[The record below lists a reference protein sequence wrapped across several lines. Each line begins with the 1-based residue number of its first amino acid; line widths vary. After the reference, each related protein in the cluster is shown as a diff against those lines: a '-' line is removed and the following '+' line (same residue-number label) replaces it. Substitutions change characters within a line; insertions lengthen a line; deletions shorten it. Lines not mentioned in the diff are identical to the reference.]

1 MPYKILNYRYH
12 LVVFFAPS
20 CCLWLFLSAHTHT
33 DLSDSGLCRT
43 FVCLGCNC
51 LPRSVLAGAGGQVDD
66 EEDVELEE
74 DGDSEEDGVDDEA
87 GHAEGPAQHE
97 PGGQQDDVEQHQ
109 AEDEGDDR
117 VGQALGVHLDQP
129 GVRGGAADNQSLKTH
144 KQRKVDFSNN

>member
-1 MPYKILNYRYH
+1 M
-12 LVVFFAPS
+12 
-20 CCLWLFLSAHTHT
+20 
-33 DLSDSGLCRT
+33 
-43 FVCLGCNC
+43 
-51 LPRSVLAGAGGQVDD
+51 AGGQVDD

-109 AEDEGDDR
+109 AEKEGDDR

-144 KQRKVDFSNN
+144 KQRKVDFSIDYLSIRSPTERIPILDLSNLSIDVTVLGT